1 LVIAEADSVDQK
13 AKHDGFV
20 ALVLDFIVF
29 FFERA
34 NKGVGEVGG
43 G

>member
-1 LVIAEADSVDQK
+1 MVVTKADAVDQK

-20 ALVLDFIVF
+20 AFSLDDIVF
-29 FFERA
+29 LFERA